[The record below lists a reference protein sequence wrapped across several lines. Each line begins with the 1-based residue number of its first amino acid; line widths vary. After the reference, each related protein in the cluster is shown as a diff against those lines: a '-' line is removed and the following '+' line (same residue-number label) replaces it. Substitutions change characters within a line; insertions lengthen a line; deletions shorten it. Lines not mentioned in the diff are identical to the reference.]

1 MHENRETSVVSERE
15 PVTDR
20 AEQAQSRTA
29 AMYDAEESDSGKVPR
44 NRPNNGGKPPA
55 EAEEGR
61 PGTNENIAPL
71 RTCPTQGGESVSQGC
86 VVCVKEPSIR
96 SRKSSTGIASTLT
109 LESPVAGKCSRPPGR
124 ETRVADLWPDEVAS

>member
-29 AMYDAEESDSGKVPR
+29 AMYAAEESDSGKVPM
-44 NRPNNGGKPPA
+44 NRPNKGGKPPA
-55 EAEEGR
+55 EAEEGW

-71 RTCPTQGGESVSQGC
+71 RTCPTQGGESVSQGLRG
-86 VVCVKEPSIR
+86 VRQRAI
-96 SRKSSTGIASTLT
+96 
-109 LESPVAGKCSRPPGR
+109 
-124 ETRVADLWPDEVAS
+124 DNNQ